1 MARVFFVTGSAGLVG
16 YLQHRS
22 TLRKSIDGS
31 GNVLDTS
38 SRRSVE
44 MIATTMSRNI
54 VCFPLKT
61 RHNRPRNLR
70 LPALPVRENQNMYRD
85 TQSPWAPEGPPSSIC
100 TNRM

>member
-1 MARVFFVTGSAGLVG
+1 MARVLFVTGSAGLVG

-22 TLRKSIDGS
+22 TLRKSIGGS
-31 GNVLDTS
+31 GNVLGTF

-44 MIATTMSRNI
+44 MIAATILRNL
-54 VCFPLKT
+54 VRFRLKT

-70 LPALPVRENQNMYRD
+70 LPALPVRENQNRYRD
-85 TQSPWAPEGPPSSIC
+85 TQSPWAPEGLPSSVC

>member
-22 TLRKSIDGS
+22 TLRNTVGDS

-44 MIATTMSRNI
+44 MIAASIRRNC
-54 VCFPLKT
+54 VPFRLKT

-70 LPALPVRENQNMYRD
+70 LPALPE
-85 TQSPWAPEGPPSSIC
+85 
-100 TNRM
+100 